1 MDATGKAFK
10 NLSPS
15 EVKAYYDAATKGS
28 QKLREEMKKLH
39 DANRTF
45 AAGWKEAF
53 NEYVDNATNAANT
66 AKTIFAD
73 FTNGLEDAL
82 VNLVKTGK
90 FTWKDFVQ
98 SMAEDLLRSQIK
110 QTLSGIIGLL
120 TGQGTGGSS
129 GGILGAIGSLFGLGS
144 GASGATGKSANDPVY
159 VYAVN
164 GGGGFSFG
172 GGNNNKSFGVLQSD
186 QNGSDGMINGIGKMI
201 GGGIGSIFGP
211 IGTAVGS
218 TIGGYTSDI
227 VDGIGSAFES
237 IGDFF
242 GGLFANGGLLPAGKW
257 GIAGE
262 AGMELVKQAN
272 GLMKVVGLNGPEV
285 ITGPAEIISNKDL
298 MRMGAA
304 NGNNF
309 AGMFANGTTGGIGS
323 VPNNIVQMN
332 NASNFIPQQQ
342 QAQQT
347 SVTYNINAV
356 DAKSFKQMIAA
367 DPSFIYAVTMQGSK
381 GVKRL

>member
-1 MDATGKAFK
+1 
-10 NLSPS
+10 
-15 EVKAYYDAATKGS
+15 
-28 QKLREEMKKLH
+28 
-39 DANRTF
+39 
-45 AAGWKEAF
+45 
-53 NEYVDNATNAANT
+53 
-66 AKTIFAD
+66 
-73 FTNGLEDAL
+73 
-82 VNLVKTGK
+82 
-90 FTWKDFVQ
+90 
-98 SMAEDLLRSQIK
+98 
-110 QTLSGIIGLL
+110 
-120 TGQGTGGSS
+120 
-129 GGILGAIGSLFGLGS
+129 
-144 GASGATGKSANDPVY
+144 
-159 VYAVN
+159 
-164 GGGGFSFG
+164 
-172 GGNNNKSFGVLQSD
+172 
-186 QNGSDGMINGIGKMI
+186 MINGIGKMI